1 MNAGGLGKS
10 VRLCRSQGLSLANPS
25 PVPNMAPAKNPAP
38 AEPPTRSL
46 DPFRRAVL
54 RGLGVVLPPLLT
66 VVIFLWVGST
76 VARYVL
82 TPLENAT
89 RYVLVEYLSDIR
101 GENDFSTPVPDDG
114 NLTDKE
120 DRLFR
125 RTPDGLFVPATVYD
139 EVENRLRRKEA
150 APATARDWYRRYVD
164 EVWLVPWIVIPIF
177 LSVFLLLLY
186 TIGKFLAAGIG
197 RFFYG
202 QFESLITRVP
212 LVSNV
217 YSSVK
222 QVTDFLFSESELD
235 ITRVVAVEYPRKGIW
250 TVAFVTGESLLDIES
265 AANESVMTVLIPT
278 SPMPFTGFT
287 ITVKKSET
295 VDLNLTIDQAF
306 QFVVSCGVVVPPHQ
320 ITQAIAERERR
331 LAAGEPPNL
340 SASGLAIGVPPGKE
354 SVSPNGSSR
363 DATNEGPSST
373 TAKDGDGSPE

>member
-1 MNAGGLGKS
+1 MASNEPIT
-10 VRLCRSQGLSLANPS
+10 PS
-25 PVPNMAPAKNPAP
+25 PKPGA
-38 AEPPTRSL
+38 L

-82 TPLENAT
+82 TPLEGAT

-101 GENDFSTPVPDDG
+101 RATDFEETEKPLGEVV
-114 NLTDKE
+114 TDAEGKS
-120 DRLFR
+120 FR
-125 RTPDGLFVPATVYD
+125 RVDDGLFIPKDIYERVRVD
-139 EVENRLRRKEA
+139 LKRQEA
-150 APATARDWYRRYVD
+150 DPKTAREWYTRHVD
-164 EVWLVPWIVIPIF
+164 EVWLRPWIVIPIF

-186 TIGKFLAAGIG
+186 MIGKFLAAGIG

-202 QFESLITRVP
+202 QFESLINRVP

-222 QVTDFLFSESELD
+222 QVTDFLFTDPDLN
-235 ITRVVAVEYPRKGIW
+235 INRVVAIEYPRKGIW

-295 VDLNLTIDQAF
+295 IDLNISIDQAF
-306 QFVVSCGVVVPPHQ
+306 QFVVSCGVVVPPQQ
-320 ITQAIAERERR
+320 ITQAVAERERR
-331 LAAGEPPNL
+331 LAAGEPPDTSGYGLALGNPPL
-340 SASGLAIGVPPGKE
+340 KGAGHPNGAVGESASEVRQRLEQAIERQK
-354 SVSPNGSSR
+354 
-363 DATNEGPSST
+363 T
-373 TAKDGDGSPE
+373 KDGDSEEGADADE

>member
-1 MNAGGLGKS
+1 
-10 VRLCRSQGLSLANPS
+10 
-25 PVPNMAPAKNPAP
+25 MADH
-38 AEPPTRSL
+38 EPITTEPKPGAL

-82 TPLENAT
+82 TPLEGAT

-101 GENDFSTPVPDDG
+101 RATDFDAGEKPLGDVAKDSDG
-114 NLTDKE
+114 KA
-120 DRLFR
+120 FH
-125 RTPDGLFVPATVYD
+125 RTPDGLYIPDDVYQNVSAD
-139 EVENRLRRKEA
+139 LKRKDA
-150 APATARDWYRRYVD
+150 DPATAREWYTRHVD
-164 EVWLVPWIVIPIF
+164 DVWLRPWIVIPIF

-186 TIGKFLAAGIG
+186 MIGKFLAAGIG

-202 QFESLITRVP
+202 QFESIINRVP

-222 QVTDFLFSESELD
+222 QVTDFLFTDPDLN
-235 ITRVVAVEYPRKGIW
+235 INRVVAVEYPRKGVW
-250 TVAFVTGESLLDIES
+250 TVAFCTGESLLDIES

-306 QFVVSCGVVVPPHQ
+306 QFVVSCGVVVPPQQ
-320 ITQAIAERERR
+320 ITRAVAERERR
-331 LAAGEPPNL
+331 LAAGEPPDTSSYGLALGNPPIKGAANPNGAVGA
-340 SASGLAIGVPPGKE
+340 SASEVRHRLEEAIQRQKA
-354 SVSPNGSSR
+354 
-363 DATNEGPSST
+363 DGPSDDDEQGT
-373 TAKDGDGSPE
+373 DDADQQ

>member
-1 MNAGGLGKS
+1 
-10 VRLCRSQGLSLANPS
+10 
-25 PVPNMAPAKNPAP
+25 MAPAKTPTPAAP
-38 AEPPTRSL
+38 ATRAL

-82 TPLENAT
+82 TPLEGAT

-101 GENDFSTPVPDDG
+101 SEADFAPKVPAEAVVTDTDG
-114 NLTDKE
+114 K
-120 DRLFR
+120 LFH
-125 RTPDGLFVPATVYD
+125 RTPDGLFVPSTVYD
-139 EVENRLRRKEA
+139 EVEERLGRKEA
-150 APATARDWYRRYVD
+150 TPVTAREWYGRYVD
-164 EVWLVPWIVIPIF
+164 DVWLVPWIVIPIF

-222 QVTDFLFSESELD
+222 QVTDFLFSETEID

-320 ITQAIAERERR
+320 LTEAIAERERR
-331 LAAGEPPNL
+331 LAAGEPPDL
-340 SASGLAIGVPPGKE
+340 SASGLAIGTPPGTG
-354 SVSPNGSSR
+354 SVHPNGSAS
-363 DATNEGPSST
+363 GST
-373 TAKDGDGSPE
+373 ADDPEETSPPKSAKDGDGSLE